1 MNKLFKKNIILRTN
15 ILFSKNS
22 DASFVSWVI
31 NNLKNRKNISV
42 IDDQFNNPISVED
55 CSKIIDILIS
65 NKCNG
70 IFHAGTNKVISRYDF
85 AKIIAKNSNYDSDLI
100 KPISSEEFFS
110 KKNTKA
116 LRPLNSGLL
125 SKYDFLSNFDLKNSL

>member
-1 MNKLFKKNIILRTN
+1 MEL
-15 ILFSKNS
+15 
-22 DASFVSWVI
+22 
-31 NNLKNRKNISV
+31 NNLFFLFLILIFGYFFNQFFLNTLAKSKSALF

-85 AKIIAKNSNYDSDLI
+85 AKIIATNSNYDSDLI
-100 KPISSEEFFS
+100 KPISSKEFFS
-110 KKNTKA
+110 KKNIKA
-116 LRPLNSGLL
+116 FRPLKSGLL
-125 SKYDFLSNFDLKNSL
+125 SKYDFLSSFDLKNSL